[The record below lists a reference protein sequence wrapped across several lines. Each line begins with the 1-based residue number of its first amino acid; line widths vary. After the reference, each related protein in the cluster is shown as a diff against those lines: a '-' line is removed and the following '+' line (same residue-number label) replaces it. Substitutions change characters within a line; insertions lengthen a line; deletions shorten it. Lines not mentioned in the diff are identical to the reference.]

1 MPGTPDMPKI
11 GNMRGPRLR
20 GRVVSCLG
28 MFHVRQQYDHPLRHR
43 EPNRICL
50 RIVDQS
56 SALGER
62 FKVLPA
68 VLSEY
73 RIP

>member
-1 MPGTPDMPKI
+1 
-11 GNMRGPRLR
+11 
-20 GRVVSCLG
+20 